1 MDVVTRSA
9 TAWVLGFL
17 SKLMFDTC
25 LWRQSGPNSL
35 SIASRTEQLLIS
47 DRWIVDDSSCLDD
60 MVGQVS
66 YVLLAA

>member
-9 TAWVLGFL
+9 TAWVLGLL
-17 SKLMFDTC
+17 SKLMLDTC

-60 MVGQVS
+60 MVGEVS
-66 YVLLAA
+66 YVVLAA